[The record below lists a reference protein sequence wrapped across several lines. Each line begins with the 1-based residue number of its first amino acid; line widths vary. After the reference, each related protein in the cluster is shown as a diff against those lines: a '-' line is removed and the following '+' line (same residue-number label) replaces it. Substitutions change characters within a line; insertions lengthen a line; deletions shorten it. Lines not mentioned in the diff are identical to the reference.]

1 MIEINNLISNWI
13 CSGVYQ
19 ESLENHCRRMG
30 KWIAKFNPCSP
41 ILNISV
47 QVENMLISALCD
59 TGASKSLISSHLYN
73 TLFSCNILKDSQI
86 IHNIKLVDVNN
97 KLLDIISLKNIH
109 FNINTISF
117 QHDFIVFQSIKD
129 QFLLGLDF
137 FRMHNLSIYPNKG
150 ISYEENQIFNAQQ
163 LSLPK
168 YAVYLQNDI
177 TLHKGAQQAATFL
190 VQVPIN
196 DITALSVIDNFFLF
210 SSEIIE
216 PDHNFQELSIIHQYV
231 KVNQYMQ
238 F

>member
-1 MIEINNLISNWI
+1 
-13 CSGVYQ
+13 
-19 ESLENHCRRMG
+19 MG

-41 ILNISV
+41 ILTISV
-47 QVENMLISALCD
+47 QVENMLISALFD

-73 TLFSCNILKDSQI
+73 TLFSCNILKDAQI
-86 IHNIKLVDVNN
+86 THNIKLVDVNN

-150 ISYEENQIFNAQQ
+150 ISYDRNQIFSAQQ

-177 TLHKGAQQAATFL
+177 TLHKGAQQTATFL
-190 VQVPIN
+190 VRVPIN
-196 DITALSVIDNFFLF
+196 DITALSVIGNFFSF
-210 SSEIIE
+210 
-216 PDHNFQELSIIHQYV
+216 
-231 KVNQYMQ
+231 
-238 F
+238 